1 MVEIPVSPDQTP
13 SDSGGKPKRSASAL
27 VAIGILF
34 SRLSG
39 VVREVV
45 FSAFMGIG
53 GAADAFGLATRIPNV
68 LQMLLG
74 EGTLSASFIPV
85 YSSELERDEEE
96 AGRIAGAV
104 AALLALT
111 AATIVIL
118 SWIFAPQI
126 TWAIMLGQTE
136 NDPRFDLTVSL
147 LRVIFPSAGLL
158 VLSAWC
164 LGILNSHR
172 QFFLSYV
179 APVLWNVAQIAA
191 VVGAFVF
198 FGVGDTSTTLF
209 ASPNA
214 LDDPETNVAV
224 LGEVAKVAAW
234 GFLAGSALQFLVQ
247 VPNVLKLV
255 QGLRIRLDVKRA
267 GVREVIRRFGG
278 AVSGRGVV
286 QISAFA
292 DTILA
297 TAITTGAVA
306 ALVKA
311 QILYILPISLFAVSI
326 AASELPELS
335 RLTNPEDIRKRG
347 EKGFG
352 QIMFFVAFTA
362 MAYILLG
369 DKIVGTLLERGEFGS
384 DDTLLVWFTLGA
396 YAFGLIPSAVSR
408 LTQNTLWS
416 QGDTSGPAKIALIRV
431 LISITTALVA
441 MQLFDRLG
449 TTDVREALPTL
460 YDGGSFNEDLRFGAM
475 GITLGSAVAAWVE
488 ATLLWR
494 LADKAIPGVSP
505 LGPLKPLLP
514 ALAGAALVAI
524 AMRFVTDDMWPP
536 LAAILAVGLSGVTYL
551 ALCFALKIPQ
561 IDLVLVGPLKKFR
574 RG

>member
-1 MVEIPVSPDQTP
+1 MNTEQTP
-13 SDSGGKPKRSASAL
+13 SEQPAPKKRSASAL
-27 VAIGILF
+27 VALGILF

-39 VVREVV
+39 VIREIV
-45 FSAFMGIG
+45 FSAFLGVG
-53 GAADAFGLATRIPNV
+53 GAADAFVAATRVPNV

-85 YSSELERDEEE
+85 YSTELDRDKEE

-111 AATIVIL
+111 AAIIVVL
-118 SWIFAPQI
+118 SSIFAEQI
-126 TWAIMLGQTE
+126 VWALMLGQTE
-136 NDPRFDLTVSL
+136 NDPRFELTVSL
-147 LRVIFPSAGLL
+147 LRIIFPSAGLL

-179 APVLWNVAQIAA
+179 APVLWNIAQITA
-191 VVGAFVF
+191 VVVAAIF
-198 FGVGDTSTTLF
+198 FGVGDTQGISAGDL
-209 ASPNA
+209 A
-214 LDDPETNVAV
+214 DPATNVDV
-224 LGEVAKVAAW
+224 LGEVANVAAW

-247 VPNVLKLV
+247 VPNVRKLTT
-255 QGLRIRLDVKRA
+255 GLRFRLDTKRD

-297 TAITTGAVA
+297 FALVDGAVGV
-306 ALVKA
+306 LGKA

-335 RLTNPEDIRKRG
+335 RLKDPEKIRKRG

-352 QIMFFVAFTA
+352 QIVFFVAFTA
-362 MAYILLG
+362 LAYILLG
-369 DKIVGTLLERGEFGS
+369 DKIVGTLLERGEFNS
-384 DDTLLVWFTLGA
+384 DDTLLVWFALGA
-396 YAFGLIPSAVSR
+396 YAIGLIPSAVSR

-416 QGDTSGPAKIALIRV
+416 QGDTSGPAKIALVRV
-431 LISITTALVA
+431 LISISVAAIA
-441 MQLFDRLG
+441 MQYFDRIG
-449 TTDVREALPTL
+449 TGDIRDALPTL
-460 YDGGSFNEDLRFGAM
+460 YDGGTLDDTLRLGAV

-488 ATLLWR
+488 AILLWR
-494 LADKAIPGVSP
+494 LADRAIPGVSP

-514 ALAGAALVAI
+514 ALGAAALVAI
-524 AMRFVTDDMWPP
+524 AMRFITDDLWPP
-536 LAAILAVGLSGVTYL
+536 LAALVAVGFSGVVYLAVCWVTGV
-551 ALCFALKIPQ
+551 PQ
-561 IDLVLVGPLKKFR
+561 INLVLVGPLKRFGKS
-574 RG
+574 

>member
-1 MVEIPVSPDQTP
+1 MVEIPVSGQPNPPDP
-13 SDSGGKPKRSASAL
+13 SPPKKRSASAL
-27 VAIGILF
+27 VALGILF

-39 VVREVV
+39 VVREIV
-45 FSAFMGIG
+45 FSAFMGVG

-85 YSSELERDEEE
+85 YTAELERDEEE

-104 AALLALT
+104 AALLALV
-111 AATIVIL
+111 AAIIVIL

-126 TWAIMLGQTE
+126 TWAIMLGKTE
-136 NDPRFDLTVSL
+136 NDPRYELTVSL

-179 APVLWNVAQIAA
+179 APVLWNVAQITA
-191 VVGAFVF
+191 VVAGFLF
-198 FGVGDTSTTLF
+198 FGVGDASTTVF
-209 ASPNA
+209 SSPDGLA
-214 LDDPETNVAV
+214 DRETNVRI
-224 LGEVAKVAAW
+224 LGDVAKVAAW

-247 VPNVLKLV
+247 VPNVRRLAKGLKF
-255 QGLRIRLDVKRA
+255 RLDVKRK

-335 RLTNPEDIRKRG
+335 RLTNPCEIRKRG

-352 QIMFFVAFTA
+352 KIVFFVAFISL
-362 MAYILLG
+362 AYILLG
-369 DKIVGTLLERGEFGS
+369 DKVVGTLLERGEFNS

-396 YAFGLIPSAVSR
+396 YALGLLPSAVSR

-416 QGDTSGPAKIALIRV
+416 QGDTTGPAKIAFVRV
-431 LISITTALVA
+431 AISITVALVA
-441 MQLFDRLG
+441 MRLFDRVG
-449 TTDVREALPTL
+449 TNDVRDLLPTL
-460 YDGGSFNEDLRFGAM
+460 YDGGTRNETLRFGAM

-488 ATLLWR
+488 AVLLWR
-494 LADKAIPGVSP
+494 LADKVIPGVSP
-505 LGPLKPLLP
+505 LAPVRQLIP
-514 ALAGAALVAI
+514 ALSAAAIVAI
-524 AMRFVTDDMWPP
+524 GMRFVTNDMWPP
-536 LAAILAVGLSGVTYL
+536 LAAALAVGVSGLTYL
-551 ALCFALKIPQ
+551 AVCRARNVSEV
-561 IDLVLVGPLKKFR
+561 DLVLVGPLKRFR
-574 RG
+574 SS

>member
-1 MVEIPVSPDQTP
+1 MA
-13 SDSGGKPKRSASAL
+13 RSSSSRSSSAL

-34 SRLSG
+34 SRVSG

-45 FSAFMGIG
+45 FSAFMGVG
-53 GAADAFGLATRIPNV
+53 GAADSFGIATRIPNV

-85 YSSELERDEEE
+85 YSGQLEEDEEE

-104 AALLALT
+104 ASLLALV
-111 AATIVIL
+111 AAIIVVL
-118 SWIFAPQI
+118 SWIFARQI

-136 NDPRFDLTVSL
+136 DPRFDLTVDL
-147 LRVIFPSAGLL
+147 LRIIFPSAGLL

-179 APVLWNVAQIAA
+179 APVLWNIAQISA
-191 VVGAFVF
+191 VVVAALVF
-198 FGVGDTSTTLF
+198 SVGDTSELTST
-209 ASPNA
+209 A
-214 LDDPETNVAV
+214 LSDDALNVEV
-224 LGEVAKVAAW
+224 LGEIARVAAW

-247 VPNVLKLV
+247 VPSVRRLARGLKL
-255 QGLRIRLDVKRA
+255 GLDNKRE

-278 AVSGRGVV
+278 AVAGRGVI

-292 DTILA
+292 DTLLA
-297 TAITTGAVA
+297 AAITTGAVA

-335 RLTNPEDIRKRG
+335 RLKDPEDIRKRG
-347 EKGFG
+347 EKGFA
-352 QIMFFVAFTA
+352 QICFFVSFTA
-362 MAYILLG
+362 LAYVLLG
-369 DKIVGTLLERGEFGS
+369 DKIVGTLLERGEFNS

-396 YAFGLIPSAVSR
+396 YALGLVPSAVSR

-416 QGDTSGPAKIALIRV
+416 QGDTSGPAKVALIRV
-431 LISITTALVA
+431 IIAIAVAATA
-441 MQLFDRLG
+441 MQLFDQLG
-449 TTDVREALPTL
+449 TDDVRDALPTL
-460 YDGGSFNEDLRFGAM
+460 YDGGTRDDALRFGAM

-488 ATLLWR
+488 AFLLWR
-494 LADKAIPGVSP
+494 LADRAVPGVSP
-505 LGPLKPLLP
+505 LKPLGRLVP
-514 ALAGAALVAI
+514 ALGAAAIVALV
-524 AMRFVTDDMWPP
+524 MRVATDDMWPP
-536 LAAILAVGLSGVTYL
+536 AAALLAVGLSGLAYL
-551 ALCFALKIPQ
+551 AVCRVRGVREV
-561 IDLVLVGPLKKFR
+561 DLVLVGPLR
-574 RG
+574 RLRSR